1 MVGLAR
7 AMKVPSGGSVIV
19 KDRTGMRS
27 SLCYSTDPL
36 SLKGCPAADCTRK
49 TEIASLL
56 AIASKNE
63 KEIHMPTLAS

>member
-1 MVGLAR
+1 
-7 AMKVPSGGSVIV
+7 MKVPSGGSVIV
-19 KDRTGMRS
+19 KDSRGMRS
-27 SLCYSTDPL
+27 SPCYSPHPL
-36 SLKGCPAADCTRK
+36 SVKGCPVVDFARK